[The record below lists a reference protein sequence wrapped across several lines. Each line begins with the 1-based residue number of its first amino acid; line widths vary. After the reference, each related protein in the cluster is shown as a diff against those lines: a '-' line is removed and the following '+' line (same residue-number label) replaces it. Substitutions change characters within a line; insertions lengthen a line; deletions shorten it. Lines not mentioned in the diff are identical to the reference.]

1 MAWTYESVFPWDLH
15 YWTHYSPLHELN
27 ITLHYWTYIII
38 LFPFVYLFS
47 NWGCKLAFIE
57 PRLKMGIFN
66 LISLWKS
73 FIRNLFIYT
82 HSGWGRNHH
91 WFSPDFQRSPWPT
104 PTPLPKKKKKNNNH
118 EKNTSDFDSDPWER
132 ILTVY
137 MACYRHLVSTRCL
150 FSSKVPAGRTP
161 QRHSGSSL
169 EGTADTSGSRTQK
182 KSELQSVGPLNHH

>member
-1 MAWTYESVFPWDLH
+1 MSVFPWDLH
-15 YWTHYSPLHELN
+15 YWTLC
-27 ITLHYWTYIII
+27 II

-57 PRLKMGIFN
+57 PSLKMGIFY

-82 HSGWGRNHH
+82 HIVVEVETII
-91 WFSPDFQRSPWPT
+91 DFQLIFKEVHDPPPHPSQKR
-104 PTPLPKKKKKNNNH
+104 KKKNH

-137 MACYRHLVSTRCL
+137 MACYRHLVSTRYL
-150 FSSKVPAGRTP
+150 LSSKVLAGRKP